1 MTTLYDPSTIVA
13 PPTPN
18 PNNNTAADWA
28 NYYAFWRI
36 QAEYKIADSNRLL
49 AEAQQAV
56 AAAIVATSPAPAPAP
71 SNPPSDPPPPVQP
84 GPTPA
89 PNPTPDL
96 VARTVSLAREWQGLI
111 KPSGA
116 V

>member
-1 MTTLYDPSTIVA
+1 MTVLYDPSTIVA

-18 PNNNTAADWA
+18 PNSSAADWA
-28 NYYAFWRI
+28 NYYAYHRLM
-36 QAEYKIADSNRLL
+36 AENRIADSNRLL